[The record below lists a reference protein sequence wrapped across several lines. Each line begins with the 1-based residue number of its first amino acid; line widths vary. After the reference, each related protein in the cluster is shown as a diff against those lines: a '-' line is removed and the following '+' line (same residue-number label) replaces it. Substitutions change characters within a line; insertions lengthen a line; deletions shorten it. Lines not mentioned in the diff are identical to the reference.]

1 MRTLDKI
8 STQLAFVGVL
18 LTLFVRNKL
27 CVPLTIIGVIFLTPV
42 LTYGFVNTITRPEM
56 ITVALE
62 LPQPTPVIA
71 IYEFGPDEELPPPL
85 EGFWYTDNYQPYV
98 AEIDEP
104 TPVVTKEDV
113 LCMAKNIYFE
123 SRTQSTKGQLA
134 VGLVTMNRVDSSYWP
149 DTVCGVVYQH
159 LQFSWY
165 WDGLSDR
172 PEQLEQWETA
182 LILASALLAEEG
194 KIEDFTYGSDHYH
207 ADYVEPK
214 WRLVMVKV
222 TQIEQHIFYRYEN
235 RIF

>member
-1 MRTLDKI
+1 MKTLDKI
-8 STQLAFVGVL
+8 AGYLAILGVL
-18 LTLFVRNKL
+18 
-27 CVPLTIIGVIFLTPV
+27 ITPV
-42 LTYGFVNTITRPEM
+42 ITYGFLNVMTRPEM
-56 ITVALE
+56 ITVAIE
-62 LPQPTPVIA
+62 LPQRKPVIT
-71 IYEFGPDEELPPPL
+71 IYEYGPDEEFPPPQTD
-85 EGFWYTDNYQPYV
+85 EYWYTDEYVPYV
-98 AEIDEP
+98 AKVETDPFLPI
-104 TPVVTKEDV
+104 TNEDV

-134 VGLVTMNRVDSSYWP
+134 VGLVTINRVESSRWP

-172 PEQLEQWETA
+172 PKQLKQWETA
-182 LILASALLAEEG
+182 LVLASALLSEEG

-214 WRLVMVKV
+214 WRLVMVRV

-235 RIF
+235 QIF